1 MEGKLKDGFVAEL
14 KSRCSFTQ
22 IASKYLELTKKGRT
36 YWARCPFHYE
46 KTPSFSIDEFEGFY
60 HCFGCGESGDLITF
74 VKKMEGLDF
83 MEAVEFLAKSVGME
97 MQFESQSDMATIAE
111 LNKQKKQA
119 FKALYDAKEFYKQ
132 QIYEKTAI
140 KAQQYLRDRKINK
153 SSLENFEIGYSPNFK
168 MLVAHLKELGY
179 NEETLMNAGIISE
192 SKGKFYDSIAER
204 LVFPIYDTYGQVIGF
219 SGRILDSELDV
230 AKYKNTRQT
239 IVFDKSRAIFGLKQ
253 VMDAKR
259 VQHFNY
265 LILAEGQIDV
275 IMLHQYGFQ
284 CAVATQGTAL
294 TEQHARVLKKVCD
307 KIFICYDGDSA
318 GQKATY
324 RALDILQSVGLKVK
338 IINIPNGQDPDE
350 FLKTKGKD
358 EFQKLIDN
366 AEEVMDYKLRTLAK
380 STSTASNESRS
391 EFLKKAIDLI
401 KTLPTLAEAD
411 VYVNTIAKYANV
423 ANNVVRESLNNA
435 MSSLNKTKQSQPE
448 LTQMPQN
455 FSDAYQ
461 KADKMILASI
471 IHKKPYVNDNVN
483 LSFVN
488 TNYQRLY
495 AIIESKKENGQEFKI
510 SDLYD
515 VFNLEEDKDIA
526 ELVNYQFSNDEEK
539 EKQEYL
545 NSLNV
550 NKMRYLE
557 IEIKDTE
564 TLYKNATDLTKRTE
578 LLNKIGSLSK
588 ELAMLKST
596 FIN

>member
-380 STSTASNESRS
+380 STNTASNESRS

-435 MSSLNKTKQSQPE
+435 MSSLNKTKQTQPE

-564 TLYKNATDLTKRTE
+564 TLYKNATDLTKKTE

>member
-380 STSTASNESRS
+380 STNTASNESRS

-461 KADKMILASI
+461 KADKTILASI

>member
-97 MQFESQSDMATIAE
+97 MQFESQSDMVTIAE

-380 STSTASNESRS
+380 STNTASNESRS

-435 MSSLNKTKQSQPE
+435 MSSLNKTKQTQPE
-448 LTQMPQN
+448 LTQIPQN

-550 NKMRYLE
+550 NRMRYLE

>member
-380 STSTASNESRS
+380 STNTASNESRS

-435 MSSLNKTKQSQPE
+435 MSSLNKTKQTQPE

>member
-380 STSTASNESRS
+380 STNTASNESRS

>member
-239 IVFDKSRAIFGLKQ
+239 IVFDKSRAIFGFKQ

-380 STSTASNESRS
+380 STNTASNESRS

-435 MSSLNKTKQSQPE
+435 MSSLNKTKQTQPE

-461 KADKMILASI
+461 KADKIILASI

>member
-380 STSTASNESRS
+380 STNTASNESRS

-435 MSSLNKTKQSQPE
+435 MSSLNKTKQTQPE

-495 AIIESKKENGQEFKI
+495 AIIESKKGNGQEFKI

-564 TLYKNATDLTKRTE
+564 TLYKNATDLTKKTE

>member
-380 STSTASNESRS
+380 STNTASNESRS

-435 MSSLNKTKQSQPE
+435 MSSLNKTKQTQPE

-564 TLYKNATDLTKRTE
+564 TLYKNATDLKKRTE